1 MTARP
6 GMKYVCQVTME
17 NKVEKPRVYS
27 VGVAEKNPLVQ
38 AGLKQLLGEDERFN
52 LIVVCADGER
62 FLEAVRRFDLDVGI
76 IGWIMP
82 NGDGKYVLDHLVGD
96 ERAPRIIVY
105 TGDAGEAVA
114 AQVMA
119 HGGAGYVS
127 KSDPPERLL
136 DTVAAVAEGKMVFPY
151 LDVRRIH
158 DNPLTSLTRR
168 ELEVLAALAAGRS
181 NKQIAIEQQVSL
193 NTVKFHVKNLYSKL
207 EVRNRAQAV
216 ALYLKS

>member
-1 MTARP
+1 
-6 GMKYVCQVTME
+6 MKYVCQVTME

-105 TGDAGEAVA
+105 TGDA
-114 AQVMA
+114 
-119 HGGAGYVS
+119 S
-127 KSDPPERLL
+127 KRSPPR
-136 DTVAAVAEGKMVFPY
+136 
-151 LDVRRIH
+151 
-158 DNPLTSLTRR
+158 
-168 ELEVLAALAAGRS
+168 
-181 NKQIAIEQQVSL
+181 
-193 NTVKFHVKNLYSKL
+193 
-207 EVRNRAQAV
+207 
-216 ALYLKS
+216 